1 MSESKPARRQQTA
14 ELPDS
19 LAQYLREIRCHR
31 LLTPAEEV
39 ALSKRIEAGDVDAKN
54 RMVESNLRLVVS
66 VARVYAHRGV
76 PLLDLIQEGTIGLIR
91 AAERYDWRRDTKFS
105 TYAMWWIRQ
114 AIDRAVC
121 NQADPI
127 RLPIHVHQRRRRL
140 ARAEQKLESELTR
153 KPTISELASA
163 SDLTPEL
170 AEQALQ
176 ARRGFL
182 SLDGTDG
189 DAGSIADVHA
199 GDDYERVEQE
209 LTVTPL
215 ERVLST
221 LRHEQRRV
229 IELRFGIHGDECS
242 VERTAEQ
249 LGIPVRR
256 VATLERAALC
266 RLRELATPVELRV
279 VA

>member
-1 MSESKPARRQQTA
+1 M
-14 ELPDS
+14 
-19 LAQYLREIRCHR
+19 
-31 LLTPAEEV
+31 
-39 ALSKRIEAGDVDAKN
+39 DAKN

-66 VARVYAHRGV
+66 VARGYAHRGV

-91 AAERYDWRRDTKFS
+91 AAERFDWRRDTKFS

-127 RLPIHVHQRRRRL
+127 RLPIHVHERRRRL
-140 ARAEQKLESELTR
+140 ARAEQTLESELAR
-153 KPTISELASA
+153 KPTVSELASA
-163 SDLTPEL
+163 SDLTPEH
-170 AEQALQ
+170 AEQALR

-189 DAGSIADVHA
+189 DAVSVVDAHA
-199 GDDYERVEQE
+199 GDEYERVEQD

-215 ERVLST
+215 ERLLSS
-221 LRHEQRRV
+221 LQHEQRRV

-249 LGIPVRR
+249 LGISEHR
-256 VATLERAALC
+256 VGRLERAALR
-266 RLRELATPVELRV
+266 RLRELATPFELRV
-279 VA
+279 AA